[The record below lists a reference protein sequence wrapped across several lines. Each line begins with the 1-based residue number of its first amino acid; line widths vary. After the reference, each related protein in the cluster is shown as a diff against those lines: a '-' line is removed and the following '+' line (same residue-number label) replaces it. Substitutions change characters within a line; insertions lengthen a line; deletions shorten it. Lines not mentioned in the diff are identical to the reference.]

1 VIVWVNGAFGSGKTT
16 LVAEPHRRWPEALV
30 YDPERIGYVLRDMVE
45 VPKGNFQHLPLW
57 RRQVASMA
65 VGLVEEYGRPV
76 LAPMTVVRPHYAE
89 EIFGALEAA
98 GVTVHHFFL
107 EVPADVLEQRLD
119 ARVVAPDDPVRDEAA
134 RRWGKA
140 QIAQCVAAA
149 DTLRAGTVLLD
160 GERPTRELADEVLT
174 HVGTKAQQGVP

>member
-1 VIVWVNGAFGSGKTT
+1 MIVWVNGAFGSGKTT
-16 LVAEPHRRWPEALV
+16 LVTELRRRWPEALV
-30 YDPERIGYVLRDMVE
+30 YDPEQIGYVLRDIVE

-65 VGLVEEYGRPV
+65 VGLIEEYGRPV
-76 LAPMTVVRPHYAE
+76 LAPMTVVDPQYAD

-98 GVTVHHFFL
+98 GVRVHHFFL
-107 EVPADVLEQRLD
+107 KVPADVLEQRLD

-134 RRWGKA
+134 RRWCKA
-140 QIAQCVAAA
+140 QIAQCVAVV

-160 GERPTRELADEVLT
+160 GERPTSELADEVLT
-174 HVGTKAQQGVP
+174 HVGTESQ

>member
-1 VIVWVNGAFGSGKTT
+1 MIVWVNGAFGSGKTT
-16 LVAEPHRRWPEALV
+16 LVAELHRRWPEALV
-30 YDPERIGYVLRDMVE
+30 YDPEQIGYVLRDIVE

-65 VGLVEEYGRPV
+65 IGLVEEYGRPV
-76 LAPMTVVRPHYAE
+76 LAPMTVVDPQYAD

-98 GVTVHHFFL
+98 GVRVHHFFL
-107 EVPADVLEQRLD
+107 EVPAHVLEQRID
-119 ARVVAPDDPVRDEAA
+119 VRVVAPDDPVRDEAA
-134 RRWGKA
+134 RRWCRA
-140 QIAQCVAAA
+140 QIAQCVAAV

-174 HVGTKAQQGVP
+174 HVGAESR

>member
-1 VIVWVNGAFGSGKTT
+1 MIVWVNGAFGSGKTT
-16 LVAEPHRRWPEALV
+16 LVAELHRRWPEALV
-30 YDPERIGYVLRDMVE
+30 YDPEQIGYVLRDIVE

-65 VGLVEEYGRPV
+65 IGLVEEYGRPV
-76 LAPMTVVRPHYAE
+76 LAPMTVVDPQYAD
-89 EIFGALEAA
+89 EIFGALETA

-107 EVPADVLEQRLD
+107 EVSADVLEQRLD

-140 QIAQCVAAA
+140 QIAQCVAAV

-160 GERPTRELADEVLT
+160 GERPTCELADEVMA
-174 HVGTKAQQGVP
+174 HAGTESP